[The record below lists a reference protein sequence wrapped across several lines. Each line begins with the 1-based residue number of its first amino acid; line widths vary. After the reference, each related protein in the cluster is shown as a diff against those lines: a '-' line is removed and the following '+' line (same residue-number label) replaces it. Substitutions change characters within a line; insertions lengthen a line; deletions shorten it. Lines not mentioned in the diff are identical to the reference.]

1 MMRLSFRTHR
11 FLDTVKVYA
20 LAAVIVACMAVAV
33 WLSWTT
39 SMRRAETRGRA
50 SLVREAEQ
58 WIAASNSAWRVR
70 MVESLAVAHR
80 QRDTALV
87 THIVQSKAVAAR
99 VIAAADSMATTT
111 EDSSAVVKD
120 SLTAAPSV
128 ALRACGVQ
136 LDSLA
141 NACDRFRASATV
153 LLAAKDSAIAAL
165 DADGKA
171 LSLMTRDA
179 MTQLGKEQHAR
190 TRDRERHRVEKWVY
204 GAIGAAVAWWA
215 KP

>member
-80 QRDTALV
+80 QRDTAV
-87 THIVQSKAVAAR
+87 ASRIAESRVMARRVAAL
-99 VIAAADSMATTT
+99 IA
-111 EDSSAVVKD
+111 
-120 SLTAAPSV
+120 
-128 ALRACGVQ
+128 G
-136 LDSLA
+136 
-141 NACDRFRASATV
+141 
-153 LLAAKDSAIAAL
+153 
-165 DADGKA
+165 
-171 LSLMTRDA
+171 
-179 MTQLGKEQHAR
+179 AR
-190 TRDRERHRVEKWVY
+190 RHRCQGPRRVATRVA
-204 GAIGAAVAWWA
+204 GRAAVER
-215 KP
+215 KFSRSIPEIPRR